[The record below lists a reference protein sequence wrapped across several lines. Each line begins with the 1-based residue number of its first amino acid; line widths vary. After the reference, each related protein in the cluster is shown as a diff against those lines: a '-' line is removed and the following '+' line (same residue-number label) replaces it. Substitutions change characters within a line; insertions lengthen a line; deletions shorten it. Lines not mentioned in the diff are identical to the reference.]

1 MMLPRPEIT
10 DALGIKYRR
19 IPILAIG
26 NDVYCDTSLI
36 ADVLERR
43 FPASQGYGTL
53 FPPRVGSNKADTG
66 LAKAVAVYWNDKVVF
81 PLGGNSLPYGKL
93 GAEFLKDR
101 SQVRCHMILGG
112 DRLLTVLSPGW
123 GLLVGWRTY

>member
-1 MMLPRPEIT
+1 MTLPRPEIT

-43 FPASQGYGTL
+43 FPASEGYGTL
-53 FPPRVGSNKADTG
+53 FPHRAGSKKADTG
-66 LAKAVAVYWNDKVVF
+66 LAKALTVYWNDKTVF
-81 PLGGNSLPYGKL
+81 PLGGNSLPYEKFDP
-93 GAEFLKDR
+93 AFVADR
-101 SQVRCHMILGG
+101 SQVRCSTRRQSEKG
-112 DRLLTVLSPGW
+112 SF
-123 GLLVGWRTY
+123 

>member
-43 FPASQGYGTL
+43 FPASEGYGTL
-53 FPPRVGSNKADTG
+53 FPPRVGTNKADTG

-93 GAEFLKDR
+93 GASFLKDR
-101 SQVRCHMILGG
+101 SQVSLGT
-112 DRLLTVLSPGW
+112 RLCGAKATIDN
-123 GLLVGWRTY
+123 